1 LKIVFMGTPQFAVPV
16 LEALVKAGHEVRLVV
31 TQPDRPKGRSK
42 KPVPPPVKALAQ
54 TLSLPVFQP
63 ERVRRPEAIEEIRK
77 ASPDALVVAAFGQIL
92 PKALLEI
99 PRLGNFNVHASLLPK
114 YRGAAP
120 INWAIVNG
128 EAETG
133 ITIMLMDE
141 GMDTGAMLATACEPI
156 LPEDTAETLTAK
168 LSRVGAELIV
178 KALSEFE
185 AGMLKP
191 VSQDNYQATYAPIL
205 KKGMGKIDWAKPAVE
220 IERMVRGLDP
230 WPGAFTYLTGKM
242 LHIWKAAVAP
252 PAQSPQASHPL
263 PSTGEGRGEGE
274 VISACKDGIIV
285 AAGEGAL
292 IIEELQPEGG
302 RRMKATEYLAGHKI
316 APGEILG

>member
-16 LEALVKAGHEVRLVV
+16 LEALVKAGHEIPFVV

-42 KPVPPPVKALAQ
+42 KPVPPPVKALAES
-54 TLSLPVFQP
+54 LSLPVFQP

-77 ASPDALVVAAFGQIL
+77 SSPDALVVAAFGQIL

-120 INWAIVNG
+120 INWAIING
-128 EAETG
+128 EADTG
-133 ITIMLMDE
+133 VTIMLMDE
-141 GMDTGAMLATACEPI
+141 GMDTGAMLATAVEPI
-156 LPEDTAETLTAK
+156 LPEDTADTLTAK

-178 KALSEFE
+178 KALAEFE
-185 AGMLKP
+185 AGLLKP

-205 KKGMGKIDWAKPAVE
+205 KKEMGRIDWAKPAVE
-220 IERMVRGLDP
+220 IERTVRGLDP
-230 WPGAFTYLTGKM
+230 WPGAYTSLSGKM
-242 LHIWKAAVAP
+242 LHIWRAAVAP
-252 PAQSPQASHPL
+252 VDNLSPA
-263 PSTGEGRGEGE
+263 GM
-274 VISACKDGIIV
+274 VVSAGKDGIVV
-285 AAGEGAL
+285 ATGEGAL
-292 IIEELQPEGG
+292 VIEELQPEGG
-302 RRMKATEYLAGHKI
+302 RRMKTSEYLAGHKI